1 MSTGKFTKT
10 KYRIYKTYFFSL
22 LTEQS
27 NLLRMN
33 NHACWIYKMVQI
45 HLERTDAA
53 GRVPHLR
60 PTRLPAHRC
69 RVCFFFFFFF
79 SSDSGRIGF
88 NSCRI
93 RLIRPE
99 SGRIGHIKSYW
110 PATDTAETGRKRP
123 KSALKLAGN
132 RQNSDLKG
140 VSCLPLSLFCESR
153 YSNVFFK
160 NILIENINK
169 NIFNNFLIAESRRT
183 RTRTH
188 LFQKL
193 PSPAPAPESR
203 NAPVLHSFYDNQNRI
218 FTLNTKQGLN
228 YIPEQLDL

>member
-1 MSTGKFTKT
+1 MLDLQNGIDTSRKNRRGWEGAAPA
-10 KYRIYKTYFFSL
+10 S
-22 LTEQS
+22 
-27 NLLRMN
+27 
-33 NHACWIYKMVQI
+33 
-45 HLERTDAA
+45 DAVA
-53 GRVPHLR
+53 RASVP
-60 PTRLPAHRC
+60 RLI
-69 RVCFFFFFFF
+69 FFFFFF

-169 NIFNNFLIAESRRT
+169 NIFNNFLIAESHRT
-183 RTRTH
+183 RTL

-193 PSPAPAPESR
+193 PSPAPTPAPKSR
-203 NAPVLHSFYDNQNRI
+203 NAPVLHRD
-218 FTLNTKQGLN
+218 T
-228 YIPEQLDL
+228 